1 MQHTFLFLDILSLAA
16 ILWVECG
23 LFYSL
28 CIFPC
33 FSPHFILFPH
43 QFPTSLRAARR
54 LVCFFFLTI
63 FKLRKQMIQTLVAI
77 PKSTKKKLVAAFAC
91 LWLNSAFGSL
101 CSMFWTVFSS
111 SFPFCCGLNECPA
124 LRCTAWPKS
133 GACQSKCAQFV
144 GGVCMVDWS
153 CWSCLSS
160 PTCQWSC
167 FVTLT
172 DACFPNTLP
181 FADLHHG
188 MNCDETCSVALWD
201 QIFSFLST

>member
-63 FKLRKQMIQTLVAI
+63 FKLK
-77 PKSTKKKLVAAFAC
+77 AC
-91 LWLNSAFGSL
+91 DTNTSHDSRECESND
-101 CSMFWTVFSS
+101 CSCICVSMSRFCFWFLMFWTVS
-111 SFPFCCGLNECPA
+111 FCCGLNKRPA

-133 GACQSKCAQFV
+133 GACQSECVQYV
-144 GGVCMVDWS
+144 GEGGMHGGLVMLK
-153 CWSCLSS
+153 LSVLHPHVSGPASLLWPAPRTRS
-160 PTCQWSC
+160 PR
-167 FVTLT
+167 
-172 DACFPNTLP
+172 NTQLC
-181 FADLHHG
+181 ADLARCRLWWD
-188 MNCDETCSVALWD
+188 MLRSSVRSD
-201 QIFSFLST
+201 IFFPFHLTSC

>member
-54 LVCFFFLTI
+54 LVCFFLSNHLQTQ
-63 FKLRKQMIQTLVAI
+63 KTNDTDASHSSQEYEKMI
-77 PKSTKKKLVAAFAC
+77 VAALAC

-124 LRCTAWPKS
+124 LHCTAWPKS
-133 GACQSKCAQFV
+133 GACQSKCAQSA
-144 GGVCMVDWS
+144 GGLHGGLVMLK
-153 CWSCLSS
+153 LSVFSHMSVVLLRYQHVISKHLETS
-160 PTCQWSC
+160 PHS
-167 FVTLT
+167 LT
-172 DACFPNTLP
+172 FTTAQTAMRHAP
-181 FADLHHG
+181 
-188 MNCDETCSVALWD
+188 
-201 QIFSFLST
+201 